1 MRLSYLP
8 LIMKAVVAGLQRFP
22 MINSSLDTA
31 ANEIVTK
38 HYYNLGL
45 AVATDNGLVVPV
57 VKGVDQRPILEIA
70 ADVQRLVELAR
81 TGKLAQDDIRGG
93 TFSITNIG
101 SLGGL
106 FSFPI
111 INLPEAAILG
121 VHSIKKRPVVLEDD
135 SIVARQMLYLSLSF
149 DHRLIDGAE
158 GAMFTSF
165 VIDLLENPEALML
178 EL

>member
-1 MRLSYLP
+1 M
-8 LIMKAVVAGLQRFP
+8 
-22 MINSSLDTA
+22 
-31 ANEIVTK
+31 
-38 HYYNLGL
+38 
-45 AVATDNGLVVPV
+45 PV
-57 VKGVDQRPILEIA
+57 VKGVDQRPILDIA
-70 ADVQRLVELAR
+70 ADVQRLAELAR

-158 GAMFTSF
+158 GAMFSSF